1 MRMIHRLATCLAF
14 AAATPLAAQTAAPA
28 PAADTAPIAP
38 DRLAAGVKV
47 ATLLVPAG
55 TYLRIMRDQF
65 PKMMDMMM
73 ARMGGMAPADLG
85 LPGDGS
91 AMDGAR
97 KRDPHFDER
106 MRITTRVMSEEM
118 GRVMG
123 ALEPR
128 VRTGLGRAL
137 ARRFTA
143 AQLADMAAFFA
154 TPSGGAFAHDYL
166 ALMADPE
173 MISEMAAAAPEMIK
187 AMPAVLAKVEAATKH
202 LPPPPKPADAKE

>member
-1 MRMIHRLATCLAF
+1 MKLFLGIAALV
-14 AAATPLAAQTAAPA
+14 AATPLAAQAPVPSA
-28 PAADTAPIAP
+28 LVPIAP
-38 DRLAAGVKV
+38 DRLAAGDKV
-47 ATLLVPAG
+47 AAQLVPEG

-73 ARMGGMAPADLG
+73 ARIGGMKPGDLG

-91 AMDGAR
+91 AMDDAR

-106 MRITTRVMSEEM
+106 MRITTRVMGEEM

-143 AQLADMAAFFA
+143 VQLADMAAFFA

-187 AMPAVLAKVEAATKH
+187 AMPAVMAKVEAATKH
-202 LPPPPKPADAKE
+202 LPPPPKPAGGKE